1 MLQTLNF
8 YSDSRFHIGSKG
20 SAGAP
25 SPRRHSPRHFLSFYR
40 LLTSHALAFGLG
52 RLAICLVVGQQ
63 QLPQDVQIASQN
75 PQTHVT
81 LIARFVAIPTTLQPV
96 ARLQRADCRL
106 DSGMSLSRLA
116 KCHCPLLLLLTPLLL
131 PFRHDTRRPHD
142 RRQVLLILRR
152 VKGPVKRGALDLAP
166 KTLLQLPHDRH
177 YHVLIQC

>member
-81 LIARFVAIPTTLQPV
+81 LIARFVAIPTSTRPFWHGHSLTHEPRFRQNLVFLCLRHLPPAYDVSAPRQRISQSNLAVIITLTMH
-96 ARLQRADCRL
+96 L
-106 DSGMSLSRLA
+106 D
-116 KCHCPLLLLLTPLLL
+116 
-131 PFRHDTRRPHD
+131 
-142 RRQVLLILRR
+142 
-152 VKGPVKRGALDLAP
+152 
-166 KTLLQLPHDRH
+166 
-177 YHVLIQC
+177 